1 MERRISMR
9 TAKPIRPIAPSVLW
23 SATVV
28 AALMPV
34 VAAVPTVLRAGH
46 ILPRSALWTDWPITP
61 GITLSLLV
69 SAWLYI
75 AGQRGASTPSAGRP
89 GVRHHLAFFGGLA
102 AIFLALQSPIDPLAD
117 HLFVVHQV
125 EHMLLRTG
133 GPMLLMLAAPQ
144 AALMRGLPPW
154 ARRWVL
160 APLLSNPIVR
170 ALGILGQPAI
180 ATILFVGTTYF
191 WMIPR
196 YHDLAIFDEPVHYLW
211 HTTLLISGLIFFWR
225 LLDPRPYP
233 LSASLGVRLCMFWFA
248 AMGNILLGS
257 YLSFKHGVL
266 YHAYD
271 AMGRY
276 WLNPAVDEQF
286 GGLTMWIPGSMMF
299 AATSMLM
306 IYRWA
311 REEERMAARRQGIG
325 TTAPTVAEFVASRRS
340 ANRKMAVGLL
350 AFAASVL
357 IISLSVALTDRYAG
371 GAPGLNGF

>member
-1 MERRISMR
+1 MTMR
-9 TAKPIRPIAPSVLW
+9 AAKPIRSIAPSVLW
-23 SATVV
+23 SAIVV
-28 AALMPV
+28 AALVPV
-34 VAAVPTVLRAGH
+34 LAAVPSVLRADH
-46 ILPRSALWTDWPITP
+46 VLPRSALWTDWPITP
-61 GITLSLLV
+61 GITLSLLA
-69 SAWLYI
+69 SAWLYV
-75 AGQRGASTPSAGRP
+75 AGQRDAGAATADRP
-89 GVRHHLAFFGGLA
+89 GARHHLAFFGGLA

-117 HLFVVHQV
+117 HLFVVHQI

-144 AALMRGLPPW
+144 AALMRGLPSW
-154 ARRWVL
+154 VRRRVL
-160 APLLSNPIVR
+160 APLLGNPIVR

-180 ATILFVGTTYF
+180 ATVLFVGTTYF

-196 YHDLAIFDEPVHYLW
+196 YHDLAIIDEPVHYLW
-211 HTTLLISGLIFFWR
+211 HTTLLITGLIFFWR
-225 LLDPRPYP
+225 LLDTRPYP

-248 AMGNILLGS
+248 SMGNILLGS

-276 WLNPAVDEQF
+276 WLSPSVDEQF

-311 REEERMAARRQGIG
+311 RQEERAVARRQGTGMATLTIE
-325 TTAPTVAEFVASRRS
+325 EFLVSRRS
-340 ANRKMAVGLL
+340 ANRKMAIGLL
-350 AFAASVL
+350 VFAASVL

-371 GAPGLNGF
+371 GTPGINGF

>member
-1 MERRISMR
+1 MTMR
-9 TAKPIRPIAPSVLW
+9 AAKPIRPIAPSVLW
-23 SATVV
+23 SAIVV
-28 AALMPV
+28 AALMPML
-34 VAAVPTVLRAGH
+34 AAVPSVLRADH

-61 GITLSLLV
+61 GITLSILAC
-69 SAWLYI
+69 AWLYI
-75 AGQRGASTPSAGRP
+75 AGQRDTGAPLADRS

-117 HLFVVHQV
+117 HLFIAHQV

-154 ARRWVL
+154 ARRRVL

-180 ATILFVGTTYF
+180 ATVLFVGTTYF

-196 YHDLAIFDEPVHYLW
+196 YHDLAIMNEPVHYLW

-225 LLDPRPYP
+225 LLDPRSYP
-233 LSASLGVRLCMFWFA
+233 LSASLGVRLYMFWFA
-248 AMGNILLGS
+248 SMGNILLGS

-276 WLNPAVDEQF
+276 WLSPAVDEQF

-311 REEERMAARRQGIG
+311 RQEERAVARRQSAGMA
-325 TTAPTVAEFVASRRS
+325 TPTVEEFLASRRS

-357 IISLSVALTDRYAG
+357 IISLGVALTNRYAG
-371 GAPGLNGF
+371 SVPGTSGF

>member
-1 MERRISMR
+1 MTMR
-9 TAKPIRPIAPSVLW
+9 AAKPLRPIAPSVLW
-23 SATVV
+23 SAIVV
-28 AALMPV
+28 TALVPV
-34 VAAVPTVLRAGH
+34 LAAVPSVLRADH
-46 ILPRSALWTDWPITP
+46 ILPRSPLWTDWPITP
-61 GITLSLLV
+61 GITLSLL
-69 SAWLYI
+69 ACALLYI
-75 AGQRGASTPSAGRP
+75 IGQRGDGAVLAGRP

-144 AALMRGLPPW
+144 AALMRGLPTW
-154 ARRWVL
+154 ARRRAL
-160 APLLSNPIVR
+160 APLLGYPVVR
-170 ALGILGQPAI
+170 GLRVLAQPAI
-180 ATILFVGTTYF
+180 ATVLFVGTTYF

-196 YHDLAIFDEPVHYLW
+196 YHDLAIMNEPVHYLW

-225 LLDPRPYP
+225 LLDQRPYP

-248 AMGNILLGS
+248 SMGNIILGS

-276 WLNPAVDEQF
+276 WLSPSIDEQF

-311 REEERMAARRQGIG
+311 RQEERLAARRQDIE
-325 TTAPTVAEFVASRRS
+325 TAAPTIAEFVASRQS
-340 ANRKMAVGLL
+340 ANRKMAIGLL

-371 GAPGLNGF
+371 GTPGLSGF